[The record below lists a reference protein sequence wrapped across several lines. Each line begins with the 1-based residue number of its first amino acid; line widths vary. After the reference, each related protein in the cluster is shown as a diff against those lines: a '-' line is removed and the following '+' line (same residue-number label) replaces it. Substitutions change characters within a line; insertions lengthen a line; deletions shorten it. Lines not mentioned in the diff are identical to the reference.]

1 MRNPMGHAGPQTNQR
16 TDSNRGQN
24 RGDEDSER
32 QPSLIPRH
40 SGHGISQPLQRAK
53 RRQAGLESVERFAGL
68 IGIFLKFAGDLAKE

>member
-1 MRNPMGHAGPQTNQR
+1 MGHAGPQTNQR

-40 SGHGISQPLQRAK
+40 SGQW
-53 RRQAGLESVERFAGL
+53 
-68 IGIFLKFAGDLAKE
+68 D